1 MSTPTQYAALAAFE
15 SEALAVLEQR
25 KKEYAQRRNYLLKEL
40 RAIGFGIEAE
50 PVGAFYIY
58 ANIRG
63 LTQLDSKDF
72 CLQLLEEHGIAITPG
87 ADFGSHLAS
96 EHVRFAFTTSLEK
109 LQEAV
114 RRLREMFC

>member
-1 MSTPTQYAALAAFE
+1 
-15 SEALAVLEQR
+15 
-25 KKEYAQRRNYLLKEL
+25 
-40 RAIGFGIEAE
+40 
-50 PVGAFYIY
+50 
-58 ANIRG
+58 
-63 LTQLDSKDF
+63 
-72 CLQLLEEHGIAITPG
+72 LLEEHGIAITPG